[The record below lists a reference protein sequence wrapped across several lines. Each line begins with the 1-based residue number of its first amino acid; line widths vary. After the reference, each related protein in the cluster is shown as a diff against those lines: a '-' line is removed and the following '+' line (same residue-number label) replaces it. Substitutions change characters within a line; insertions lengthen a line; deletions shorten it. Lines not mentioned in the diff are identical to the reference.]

1 MYGYSQKGRSTVA
14 PNMIKN
20 VINGQQ
26 SIWIQNP
33 RQWFW
38 LYHLLAVQSWIK
50 HLFLSPLHFKGI
62 VLMEGW
68 RLEKNQGRSQWTYC
82 LPIAWV
88 SMVCTI
94 EDCSGENTEREVRW
108 EMFFHKLGPLDYEWQ
123 KNQPQFA
130 LIKKEYRYYRF
141 ISSPLDLVLASGK
154 WIQALIVF
162 GFLQSLGSQFCHAG
176 FSLGLYVVAIGS
188 SRPSPYKLSNLS
200 SG

>member
-1 MYGYSQKGRSTVA
+1 MYGYNQKWRSTVA

-26 SIWIQNP
+26 SIWIPNP
-33 RQWFW
+33 RWWFW
-38 LYHLLAVQSWIK
+38 LNHLLAIQSCIK
-50 HLFLSPLHFKGI
+50 HLFLSLLHFKDI
-62 VLMEGW
+62 VLMIGW

-82 LPIAWV
+82 LPIGWV
-88 SMVCTI
+88 SRVWMI
-94 EDCSGENTEREVRW
+94 EEENTKREVRW

-130 LIKKEYRYYRF
+130 FIKKEYRYYRF

-162 GFLQSLGSQFCHAG
+162 GFLQSFGSQFCHAG
-176 FSLGLYVVAIGS
+176 FSLGLYLVAIGS
-188 SRPSPYKLSNLS
+188 SRSSPYKLSHLS